1 MNLITYYKL
10 KRELKAVE
18 PQEQQ
23 ESVSLKKRM
32 FLKIFKFF
40 RFVFWKMS
48 FLGVVVNWINK
59 RTFGVVVVLFTIVMF
74 IAIIIANQL
83 RYYYWENI
91 MRSNYPND
99 VLVVVDKALFEFNA
113 PMVTLHYWIYMLV
126 IGIIW
131 VSFNKKYCSS
141 KGQVIPRLRKP

>member
-1 MNLITYYKL
+1 MNPITYYKL
-10 KRELKAVE
+10 KRELKLIE
-18 PQEQQ
+18 PQEQK
-23 ESVSLKKRM
+23 ESRFK
-32 FLKIFKFF
+32 FLFVKLLKFF
-40 RFVFWKMS
+40 RFVFWKLT
-48 FLGVVVNWINK
+48 FLGRISDWINK

-91 MRSNYPND
+91 MRANYPND
-99 VLVVVDKALFEFNA
+99 VLVAVDKVLFNFNA
-113 PMVTLHYWIYMLV
+113 TNVTLHYWIYMMV

-141 KGQVIPRLRKP
+141 KGQVIPRLRK